1 VDGMRHR
8 VQVIHDCKSRLFA
21 EVVDAGDVEQVVEAK
36 AVTTEFHDLAE
47 IARSDCERCFAA
59 KFSLT
64 LKLPFK
70 RFFQRLDCVLA
81 SHLLMTL

>member
-1 VDGMRHR
+1 
-8 VQVIHDCKSRLFA
+8 VIHDCKSRLFT
-21 EVVDAGDVEQVVEAK
+21 EIVNAGDVEQVVEAQ
-36 AVTTEFHDLAE
+36 AVTTEFRDLAE
-47 IARSDCERCFAA
+47 IARSDCGRCFAA

-64 LKLPFK
+64 LKLLFK